1 MNQLYRRTMD
11 QITMPEEKA
20 RFLRSNLASHCSQ
33 QESEVHSMKIH
44 PHLKRPSALLVAFI
58 LILTLS
64 ITAYAAGSYVVYQ
77 VKSGAME
84 LPEGSFL
91 QDLIDMEPDEVLP
104 YENWT
109 ESNGEVTV
117 FFDVEEGDDN

>member
-1 MNQLYRRTMD
+1 
-11 QITMPEEKA
+11 
-20 RFLRSNLASHCSQ
+20 
-33 QESEVHSMKIH
+33 MKIR
-44 PHLKRPSALLVAFI
+44 PHLKKPSALLVAFI

-77 VKSGAME
+77 VKTGAME

-91 QDLIDMEPDEVLP
+91 YDLIAVEPDAILP

-117 FFDVEEGDDN
+117 FFDVGEGEAIQ

>member
-20 RFLRSNLASHCSQ
+20 RSLRSNLASHCSQ
-33 QESEVHSMKIH
+33 QESEVHSMKIR
-44 PHLKRPSALLVAFI
+44 PHLKKPSALLVAFI

-64 ITAYAAGSYVVYQ
+64 ITAYAAGS
-77 VKSGAME
+77 
-84 LPEGSFL
+84 FL
-91 QDLIDMEPDEVLP
+91 YDLIAVEPDAILP

-117 FFDVEEGDDN
+117 FFDVEEGEAIQ